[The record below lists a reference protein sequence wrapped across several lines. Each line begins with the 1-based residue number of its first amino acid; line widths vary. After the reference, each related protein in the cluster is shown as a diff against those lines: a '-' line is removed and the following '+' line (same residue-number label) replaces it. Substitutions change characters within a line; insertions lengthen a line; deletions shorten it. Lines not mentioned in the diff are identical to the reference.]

1 MLIVAWAG
9 SQRDQCYTGDIMANL
24 TISIEG
30 DIIRRARRRA
40 LEQGISVNA
49 LVAAY
54 LERYAG
60 PDPAEEA
67 LTAFLELADATT
79 AGSGGAGRT
88 WTRDELYD
96 RPILR

>member
-1 MLIVAWAG
+1 
-9 SQRDQCYTGDIMANL
+9 MANL
-24 TISIEG
+24 TVSIKD
-30 DIIRRARRRA
+30 DIVRRARRRA
-40 LEQGISVNA
+40 LDQGTSVNA

-67 LTAFLELADATT
+67 LAAFLELADSAV
-79 AGSGGAGRT
+79 AGSGGPGHT
-88 WTRDELYD
+88 WTRGDLYD

>member
-1 MLIVAWAG
+1 
-9 SQRDQCYTGDIMANL
+9 MANL
-24 TISIEG
+24 TVSIQD

-40 LEQGISVNA
+40 LERGTSVNA

-67 LTAFLELADATT
+67 LTAFLELAEGTT
-79 AGSGGAGRT
+79 AGSGGMGRT
-88 WTRDELYD
+88 WTRDDLHD
-96 RPILR
+96 RSMLR